1 MSAFVVSARKYRPL
15 RFEDVVG
22 QQHVARTLKNALA
35 TGHVAHAFLFCGPRG
50 VGKTTCARILAR
62 VLNCENRTPDF
73 EACQQCPSCLAFQD
87 DASWNIFELD
97 AASNNGVDHI
107 RALVEQVRI
116 PPQRGQYKVYI
127 IDEVHMLSQGAFN
140 AFLKTLEEPPPY
152 AIFILATT
160 EKHKILP
167 TILSRCQVFDF
178 RRIEV
183 ADTAAHLAKICQL
196 EGIEA
201 DPEALRIIAQK
212 ADGALRD
219 ALSIFDRISSAA
231 AGGPIRY
238 QTVLENLNLLDYD
251 YYFQITD
258 ALLAEDASAVLLLFD
273 DILRKG
279 FEPEI
284 FLTGLSDHLRNLLV
298 CRDPATL
305 PLLEAGE
312 NLRERY
318 QRQAQLASLSFLLT
332 ALSIAN
338 DCDVNLKTA
347 RHKRLHVEIALL
359 KMCYILRAVPAADF
373 VAEKKT
379 ADPSPIANAHPTA
392 SSVAAPAESAPT
404 PAASA
409 PTSHLAPPAK
419 QTQAAEKPLPPST
432 ATELSPEAMQGLRT
446 DIRLGRKRVES
457 IPLRLEDYDSEVAEE
472 ANRMAQLENKLS
484 LENARAE
491 WQAFANATP
500 SPSLRQAMSAA
511 ELRLDGDTLTVTVGL
526 AVHRGLIQEE
536 INHLRDVI
544 RENLHAPN
552 ANVRVVLDEQKAP
565 APEQPKPRRFLTA
578 KEKLDQM
585 AQANP
590 TVLDLLK
597 RFDLKIDE

>member
-35 TGHVAHAFLFCGPRG
+35 TGHIAHAFLFCGPRG

-73 EACQQCPSCLAFQD
+73 EACQTCSSCRAFQE

-97 AASNNGVDHI
+97 AASHNGVDHI

-152 AIFILATT
+152 AVFILATT
-160 EKHKILP
+160 EKHKIIP

-183 ADTAAHLAKICQL
+183 GDMVEHLAKICRL
-196 EGIEA
+196 EGIQA

-231 AGGPIRY
+231 AGEPIRY
-238 QTVLENLNLLDYD
+238 QTVLENLNILDYD

-258 ALLAEDASAVLLLFD
+258 ALMAEDAPSVLRLFD

-284 FLTGLSDHLRNLLV
+284 FLIGLAEHLRNLLV
-298 CRDPATL
+298 GRDLATL
-305 PLLEAGE
+305 PLLEVGE

-318 QRQAQLASLSFLLT
+318 QQQAQLASLSFLLT
-332 ALSIAN
+332 ALSLAN
-338 DCDVNLKTA
+338 ECDVHLKTA

-359 KMCYILRAVPAADF
+359 KMCYILRAVPTAAF
-373 VAEKKT
+373 SAEKKT
-379 ADPSPIANAHPTA
+379 ADLTSLTQHAADSLSAAA
-392 SSVAAPAESAPT
+392 SVPKRSLPAPPVVSSS
-404 PAASA
+404 PAAHVAQHS
-409 PTSHLAPPAK
+409 
-419 QTQAAEKPLPPST
+419 LPPST
-432 ATELSPEAMQGLRT
+432 ATELGPDALRALRT
-446 DIRLGRKRVES
+446 DIRLGRKRLEE
-457 IPLRLEDYDSEVAEE
+457 IPLRLEDFDTAHAEE
-472 ANRMAQLENKLS
+472 ATLLAGLQSRLS
-484 LENARAE
+484 LENVQAE
-491 WQAFANATP
+491 WQTFAENTP
-500 SPSLRQAMSAA
+500 SPSLRQAMAAA
-511 ELRLDGDTLTVTVGL
+511 ELKLEGETVVITVGL
-526 AVHRGLIQEE
+526 GVHRSLIQEE

-544 RENLHAPN
+544 RKNLHAPN
-552 ANVRVVLDEQKAP
+552 ANLQVVLDERKAISSEP
-565 APEQPKPRRFLTA
+565 AQGRRFLTS

-585 AQANP
+585 IQANP
-590 TVLDLLK
+590 AVRDLIR